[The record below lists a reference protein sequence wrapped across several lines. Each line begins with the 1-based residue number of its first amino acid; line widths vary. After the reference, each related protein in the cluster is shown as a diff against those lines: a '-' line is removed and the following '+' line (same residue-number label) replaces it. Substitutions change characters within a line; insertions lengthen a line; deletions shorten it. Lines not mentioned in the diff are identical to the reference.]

1 MNSELY
7 REQIIDLYKYPN
19 NKGIIE
25 DMTHSHHEN
34 NPTCG
39 DEITIYLKVQDEK
52 INKVKFEG
60 SGCAICIAST
70 SLLTD
75 EIKGQSVENVK
86 EISDDSVLEMLQIP
100 ISAGRLKCALL
111 GLRAVNNALKIG
123 EN

>member
-1 MNSELY
+1 MNSEIY

-19 NKGIIE
+19 NKGVIDRTE
-25 DMTHSHHEN
+25 MTHSHHEN

-39 DEITIYLKVQDEK
+39 DDITIYFKVNDNVIED
-52 INKVKFEG
+52 VKFEG

-75 EIKGQSVENVK
+75 KIKGKNLSVVN
-86 EISDDSVLEMLQIP
+86 EINDDEVLEMLQIP

-111 GLRAVNNALKIG
+111 SLRAVEGALK
-123 EN
+123 